1 MSAMKLLNINVKY
14 STTLNV
20 AMITNLLTYLLLVTV
35 IHCDFSGKLILCV
48 SKGSFLMNKL
58 VHKNILRFC
67 VFYHLI
73 KIHNQQRQV

>member
-1 MSAMKLLNINVKY
+1 MKLLNINVKY

-48 SKGSFLMNKL
+48 
-58 VHKNILRFC
+58 
-67 VFYHLI
+67 
-73 KIHNQQRQV
+73 QRQFSHE